1 MYLVLLAFLL
11 VFILYFLYQE
21 EINYYIDYSASKAS
35 DAVSQSGGSAIINY
49 YKYHMM

>member
-1 MYLVLLAFLL
+1 MYLAVLAFLL

-21 EINYYIDYSASKAS
+21 EINYYLEYSAAKAMES
-35 DAVSQSGGSAIINY
+35 ASSSGGSAIINY

>member
-1 MYLVLLAFLL
+1 MYLAVLAFLL

-21 EINYYIDYSASKAS
+21 EINYYVEYSAAKAIES
-35 DAVSQSGGSAIINY
+35 ASNSGGNAIINY